1 MDESG
6 DASAM
11 SFDDRITEHDRLAT
25 WRGALNRPTFVGF
38 ARNAVCGD
46 EIWLD
51 LEVVKNSIRQARF
64 HGQGCV
70 VSQAC
75 ASMLCEGIEG
85 RSVDEIVV
93 STAEQLMN
101 FDLGI
106 LSIDQQCCALT
117 PWEALCQAIPR
128 AATNLRRRICGR
140 E

>member
-1 MDESG
+1 
-6 DASAM
+6 M
-11 SFDDRITEHDRLAT
+11 SSDDRIAEHDRLAT
-25 WRGALNRPTFVGF
+25 CRGVLNRPSFVGF
-38 ARNAVCGD
+38 ARNSHCGD

-85 RSVDEIVV
+85 RPVDEIVV
-93 STAEQLMN
+93 LTAEQLMN
-101 FDLGI
+101 FDFRN
-106 LSIDQQCCALT
+106 LSIDQQRCALT

-128 AATNLRRRICGR
+128 AATNGAGR
-140 E
+140 VCSRENEGL